1 MVRGR
6 VATSGGLGAVMEL
19 QKRSRDGHRKSLHSV
34 VERCT
39 AEPLFF
45 ELRDMINRAPFL
57 RSLYFFLLGYYT
69 SDHVVLQVR
78 DGFVAAAHGPLACSS
93 RSACPPNNYPS
104 HSAWP
109 RNCLNL
115 T

>member
-6 VATSGGLGAVMEL
+6 VATSGRLGAVMEL
-19 QKRSRDGHRKSLHSV
+19 QKRSRYGHRKSLRSV

-69 SDHVVLQVR
+69 SDL
-78 DGFVAAAHGPLACSS
+78 LACGFTGA
-93 RSACPPNNYPS
+93 RWICGCSARPPS
-104 HSAWP
+104 
-109 RNCLNL
+109 LF
-115 T
+115 